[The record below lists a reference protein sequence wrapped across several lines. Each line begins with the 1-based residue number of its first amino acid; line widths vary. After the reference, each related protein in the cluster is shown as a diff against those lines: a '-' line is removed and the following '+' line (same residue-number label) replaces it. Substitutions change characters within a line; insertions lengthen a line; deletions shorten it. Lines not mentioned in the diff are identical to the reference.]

1 MNNKILV
8 TGGSGLLGNELIHQL
23 LNKGN
28 SVKAIVHKTP
38 ILIKHRH
45 LEVVVCDLL
54 DVVTLE
60 EIMQDVTHVYHC
72 AGLVSFTKGNKNLLF
87 KTNIDT
93 TVNIVNASLHAKIK
107 KFVHV
112 SSIVSLGR
120 DNQFDLI
127 NENLQWNAENNFSTY
142 GYTKYLGELE
152 VWRGIAEGLNAVI
165 VNPSIILGPG
175 NWDEGS
181 TAIFKKVHDHLKWYS
196 EGVNG
201 FVDVRDVCRAMVLLM
216 EAEISAERFIVSA
229 YNLSY
234 KDLIFQIA
242 DSFKKPRPSQKINPF
257 LAEIVWRMDWLRSLI
272 TGKEPLITKETVKTA
287 QSISHYDNSK
297 LKKTLLN
304 FEYRSLTD
312 TIDHTCITLQQ
323 MFNK

>member
-1 MNNKILV
+1 MNNKFLV

-45 LEVVVCDLL
+45 LEVVTCDLL

-72 AGLVSFTKGNKNLLF
+72 AGLVSFTKENKNLLF
-87 KTNIDT
+87 KINRDA
-93 TVNIVNASLHAKIK
+93 TVNIVNASLHAKII

-112 SSIVSLGR
+112 SSIASLGR

-127 NENLQWNAENNFSTY
+127 NENLQWSAENNFSTY

-181 TAIFKKVHDHLKWYS
+181 TAIFKKVYDNLKWYS
-196 EGVNG
+196 EGING
-201 FVDVRDVCRAMVLLM
+201 FVDVRDVCKAMVLLM
-216 EAEISAERFIVSA
+216 EAEISEERFIVSA

-272 TGKEPLITKETVKTA
+272 TRKEPLITKETVKTA